1 MSVTESIVALRSD
14 ARRIPADPP
23 TLPDGVDT
31 FIGTANEAGLLE
43 SVDTACFPPFWRYGS
58 DALGAMFDDGRVV
71 IASMSGQVIGY
82 TWCTMDRGIG
92 TLGRLA
98 VLPEQRRHGVGSW
111 LLGDALAYMARSRA
125 EIFSL
130 CTQED
135 NAASR
140 ALYARAGLRELP
152 ERLVFLIQE
161 IEVRV
166 ALAGPSCRCG
176 GCT

>member
-1 MSVTESIVALRSD
+1 
-14 ARRIPADPP
+14 
-23 TLPDGVDT
+23 
-31 FIGTANEAGLLE
+31 
-43 SVDTACFPPFWRYGS
+43 
-58 DALGAMFDDGRVV
+58 MFDDGRVV
-71 IASMSGQVIGY
+71 VASMSEQVIGY

-98 VLPEQRRHGVGSW
+98 VLPEHRRHGAGGW
-111 LLGDALAYMARSRA
+111 LLGDALAYMARNGA
-125 EIFSL
+125 EVLSL

-161 IEVRV
+161 I
-166 ALAGPSCRCG
+166 
-176 GCT
+176 